1 MGVAHERAGSALADV
16 AFEVER
22 VAWPSPDRVEIAGR
36 WFGVRGRRFVR
47 PTLELEVDGE
57 QRRMLALLDHKP
69 WAAEDGEVWVAAFD
83 WDGEQADLA
92 GGELSVGPDVSVELL
107 PEGSK
112 PDGRPR
118 TARRSRASVLEGE
131 LREARREAERLSRK
145 LRRANESHLA
155 DVTGRDTAHAEEV
168 ERLRAELAASKDEGE
183 RRAEELRVKLDSER
197 ERLRGKLDS
206 ERQRVQALADDLGQ
220 AREELSLAREEVASA
235 RDAAAAEARRA
246 TVELEA
252 ARREAASARADREDA
267 IRERDR
273 ARRERDAA
281 VAAARTEAPNRS
293 TAHTPTESAPGA
305 PAEEGKPAALL
316 PTEPA
321 VPLPLE
327 PPADASRLRRVRP
340 GLYRWER
347 PSSRATTLERAL
359 AIGALAL
366 VIMILLVFVL

>member
-1 MGVAHERAGSALADV
+1 MCRTGVAGTHSGMGVAQERAGSALADV

-57 QRRMLALLDHKP
+57 RRRMLAVLDHKP

-107 PEGSK
+107 PEGK
-112 PDGRPR
+112 ADGRPR
-118 TARRSRASVLEGE
+118 TARRSRASELEAE

-155 DVTGRDTAHAEEV
+155 DITRRDTAHAEEL

-197 ERLRGKLDS
+197 ERLRRKLDS
-206 ERQRVQALADDLGQ
+206 ERERLRHERDSERQRAESSADELRQ
-220 AREELSLAREEVASA
+220 AREELSAL
-235 RDAAAAEARRA
+235 RDAAAAEAQRVTA
-246 TVELEA
+246 ELEA
-252 ARREAASARADREDA
+252 ARRESASARADREDA
-267 IRERDR
+267 MRERDR
-273 ARRERDAA
+273 ARRERD
-281 VAAARTEAPNRS
+281 RPR
-293 TAHTPTESAPGA
+293 
-305 PAEEGKPAALL
+305 AEEMQA
-316 PTEPA
+316 A
-321 VPLPLE
+321 VPLLAD
-327 PPADASRLRRVRP
+327 PPANASKLRRVRP
-340 GLYRWER
+340 GLYRWEVG
-347 PSSRATTLERAL
+347 SRRASTPERVL
-359 AIGALAL
+359 AIAALAL
-366 VIMILLVFVL
+366 VFVILLLLLL